1 MAPTKKKTGRPL
13 KIDEKVVG
21 KLIEGFQNGFT
32 VEEACRFAGIHK
44 DTYYEECKRN
54 PAFADEMDRAQDY
67 PLILAKKRI
76 LTAIRDP
83 ESDDG
88 LALKFLERRQ
98 RDRYSPKII
107 NEMTGDVTLGY
118 GEIESGPKAASP
130 EDTRH
135 LAERETDGNCR

>member
-1 MAPTKKKTGRPL
+1 MPKPNPIGRPR
-13 KIDEKVVG
+13 KIDETVVG
-21 KLIEGFQNGFT
+21 KLIEGFKDDFT

-54 PAFADEMDRAQDY
+54 PSFADEMDRAQDY
-67 PLILAKKRI
+67 PLILAKKWV
-76 LTAIRDP
+76 LNAIRNP

-118 GEIESGPKAASP
+118 GEIESAPKAKSP
-130 EDTRH
+130 EEARR
-135 LAERETDGNCR
+135 LAEEQQ